1 MTAHAASHPL
11 PVPGLLLGAYPERR
25 APASMHWQALGGQ
38 VRALLAL
45 PQRLGTA
52 RMRSFVARIEALDA
66 RYAAMSRAALR
77 EAAVTLRA
85 ELSHKGLSEPLTV
98 KAFALVRAAAQRELG
113 LRAYDSQLVA
123 ARVMLDN
130 RLAEMA
136 TGEGKTLAAAVCAAT
151 AALAGIPVH
160 VITSNDYLVARDAQ
174 SLRPLYAAL
183 GLSVGF
189 IVARHDP
196 AARQRAYRCD
206 ITYCSA
212 KELVFDYLRDRVA
225 RGPSSSELQLHAAR
239 FQSERAAPPLLR
251 GLCMAI
257 VDEAD
262 SILIDEARVPLIL
275 SRSPANASEFAYYAK
290 ALELARVLRAGV
302 DYACD
307 AALRN
312 TELTSA
318 GMDRLEAF
326 SVDLASTWHNRTHR
340 HETVSAAV
348 CALHLYRRDRDYLV
362 RDGAIVIVDEATG
375 RLAPGRVWSRG
386 LHQLIEL
393 KEGCKP
399 TSEQVTAA
407 QITYQRFF
415 ARYLRLAGMSGTLLE
430 ARSELAAVYGLDV
443 VKVPLRRPL
452 RRIVLPTQLFR
463 DRDTQWQVVT
473 ARAMQI
479 SQAGRAVLIG
489 TDSVTDSESLSD
501 ALNRA
506 GVAHQ
511 VLNARHDLHEA
522 QIIAQAG
529 QAGCVT
535 VATNM
540 AGRGTDI
547 ELGNGVAERG
557 GLHVISCQHN
567 SARRID
573 RQLIGRC
580 ARQGDPGSAQTLVA
594 LDKPLIAR
602 LVPAWL
608 ARRLGA
614 GALARPR
621 WLVALVLRVPQ
632 LLEETRQRAQRRVL
646 QQLDERAEREL
657 FVGMRGE

>member
-1 MTAHAASHPL
+1 M

-25 APASMHWQALGGQ
+25 APASKRWQTLGGQ
-38 VRALLAL
+38 VRAILAL

-52 RMRSFVARIEALDA
+52 RMRSFVAQIEALDA

-77 EAAVTLRA
+77 DAAVTLRA

-98 KAFALVRAAAQRELG
+98 QAFALVRAAAQLELG
-113 LRAYDSQLVA
+113 LRAYNSQLVA

-136 TGEGKTLAAAVCAAT
+136 TGEGKTLAAALCAAT

-174 SLRPLYAAL
+174 SMRPLYALL

-189 IVARHDP
+189 IVARHAP

-212 KELVFDYLRDRVA
+212 KELVFDYLRDRVV
-225 RGPSSSELQLHAAR
+225 RGPTQSELQLHAAR
-239 FQSERAAPPLLR
+239 FQSAGAKAPPLLR

-275 SRSPANASEFAYYAK
+275 SRSSANSGECAYYAK

-312 TELTSA
+312 TQLTSA
-318 GMDRLEAF
+318 GMDRLEAL
-326 SVDLASTWHNRTHR
+326 SVDLASTWHNRSHR

-362 RDGAIVIVDEATG
+362 HDGAIVIVDEATG

-399 TSEQVTAA
+399 TGEQVTAA

-415 ARYLRLAGMSGTLLE
+415 TRYLRLAGMSGTLFE
-430 ARSELAAVYGLDV
+430 ARSELAAVYGMEV

-463 DRDTQWQVVT
+463 DRETQWQVVT

-580 ARQGDPGSAQTLVA
+580 ARQGDQGSAQTLVA

-608 ARRLGA
+608 AHRLGA

-646 QQLDERAEREL
+646 QELDERAEREL